1 MGLFESEDE
10 KVLFRQLLEQM
21 RYNTAHL
28 TRTSELLASGVT
40 NHVLDVATLTI
51 PTAPDPSAGF
61 ITKSYQ
67 TTIGCMKVTNLG
79 TAELTVCASSPT
91 GPTAPPNGG
100 FGTTVVPAGASDV
113 VSIGARTFTIYGLS
127 GQRVAFQV
135 FTIGALAMGGLV
147 AIDGGA
153 P

>member
-1 MGLFESEDE
+1 MGLFESAEE
-10 KVLFRQLLEQM
+10 KALFQQLLEQL
-21 RYNTAHL
+21 RYSTTHL
-28 TRTSELLASGVT
+28 SRTSELLATGVM

-51 PTAPDPSAGF
+51 PTAPDPQAGYL
-61 ITKSYQ
+61 TKSYQ
-67 TTIGCMKVTNLG
+67 ATAGCMKVTNLG
-79 TAELTVCASSPT
+79 TAEISVCASAPT

-113 VSIGARTFTIYGLS
+113 VSLASRTWTIYGTS

-135 FTIGALAMGGLV
+135 FTVGALAVGGLV